1 MGTAALLLMAVGGL
15 VALVGSVLLL
25 VAAFRV
31 SVTWGLLLL
40 LLGWL
45 VVPTVIFLVQYWP
58 QARKPFLISL
68 AGTLVWV
75 AGFAV
80 GLVGAGGE
88 LMTAVQDATVTADE
102 DVDVAWHSPPTE
114 PTTEPSAATPT
125 PEAPTEVPPPPSPT
139 ATPRLTPTS
148 TPTYTPTPTE
158 VPTPVPQLSIP
169 LDKLSEFVGRT
180 VELNVRGR
188 GFLVVQLQAIQNGTL
203 RVEQHVGGG
212 SIAYSLPLD
221 DVVSARLVR

>member
-1 MGTAALLLMAVGGL
+1 MGTAALLLMIVGGL

-31 SVTWGLLLL
+31 SVAWGLLLL

-58 QARKPFLISL
+58 QVRKPFLISL
-68 AGTLVWV
+68 AGTLVWA

-102 DVDVAWHSPPTE
+102 DVDVAWHGPPTE

-203 RVEQHVGGG
+203 RVEQRLGGG
-212 SIAYSLPLD
+212 SIAFSLPLD